1 MVDNNIFQSYISK
14 VFIESQTQNSDI
26 ITIETN
32 FLSPEGD
39 AFTLERR
46 VLNPT
51 LLKTTS
57 SINELKPEVSD
68 VYPYKIVTPVLDDG
82 TTLLVSPTI
91 DTPVTASQ
99 NYYVPIYFERYSPD
113 ILRRIDRNF
122 TELFDVNEII
132 DSEPSPFEDSGAV

>member
-1 MVDNNIFQSYISK
+1 MADNNIFQSYISK
-14 VFIESQTQNSDI
+14 VFVETQTQNSDV

-39 AFTLERR
+39 TFTLERR
-46 VLNPT
+46 VLEPT

-68 VYPYKIVTPVLDDG
+68 VYPYKIVTPTLNDG
-82 TTLLVSPTI
+82 TTLLVSPSI

-113 ILRRIDRNF
+113 ILRRIDREF
-122 TELFDVNEII
+122 TELLDINLVT
-132 DSEPSPFEDSGAV
+132 DSEPSPFEDPGVV